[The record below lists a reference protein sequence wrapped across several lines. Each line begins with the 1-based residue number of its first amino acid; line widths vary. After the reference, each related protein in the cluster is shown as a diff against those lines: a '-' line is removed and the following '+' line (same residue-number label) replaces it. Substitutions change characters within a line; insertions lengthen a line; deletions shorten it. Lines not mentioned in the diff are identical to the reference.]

1 MSREF
6 RQKAQKPKIQLQP
19 VLCSSEQFPHI
30 SFRYLTSNKR
40 HSLEYLQK
48 CSVADRAKTMEGL
61 LRRLEEITKSSWTK
75 LGALPKENGGYETIS
90 ARQLRFSGTDA
101 NKEDNKVWVF
111 RFDTWQGHDKGRIIG
126 FKDSPCSAFFVNGFD
141 FDFSAYS
148 HS

>member
-61 LRRLEEITKSSWTK
+61 LRRLEEITKSSWAK
-75 LGALPKENGGYETIS
+75 LGALP
-90 ARQLRFSGTDA
+90 RQLRFSGTDA

-126 FKDSPCSAFFVNGFD
+126 FKDNPCSAFFVIGFD